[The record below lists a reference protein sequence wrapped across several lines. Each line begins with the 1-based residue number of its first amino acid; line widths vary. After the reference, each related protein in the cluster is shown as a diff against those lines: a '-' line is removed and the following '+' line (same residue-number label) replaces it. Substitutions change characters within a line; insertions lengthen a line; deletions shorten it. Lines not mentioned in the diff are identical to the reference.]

1 LTLLHAHPIKR
12 NALSRRARAAG
23 RPDTVSVAIEMV
35 FHRSWARTMPHRGG
49 ARVSVTAAENQPK
62 RAFDSWPPDAIA
74 SLVNSD
80 TSPRQRRLALGFA
93 GALLAIALTSLM
105 FVGKQVPAIHGPAF
119 FTAYDIVSACFD
131 WATAFLLIAQF
142 RQAGSPA
149 LLCVAVGYLFTGGM
163 AILHLLSIPGLL
175 FLINPFGTDNIALWY
190 RVCWASAVPLSVLA
204 SVAARHFRP
213 VLRPARATLLA
224 CLVALLL
231 MATVFVS
238 TRAAVDWLP
247 DLTAKPETFSTSYS
261 FALPLILAIQISA
274 LGALWRTTRARSV
287 LSLWLMLAVFCGLIE
302 IIIGWDLLGV
312 LPDRRY
318 SVNFYV
324 ARLAGAASS
333 SVLLLGLLTA
343 VGALYGRLAGAQNT
357 LEQRVKERTAELTK
371 AITQRNS
378 AEEMFRQAVESCP
391 SGLVMNDRS
400 GRIVLINSEA
410 ERLFAYRREELIG
423 RPFDILVPVR
433 LRPQHAL
440 HRDGITR
447 NSEILRVDTGSK
459 LFGLRKDG
467 TEFPGEIRL
476 NPVRTSEGLFVL
488 NMIVDISERN
498 RLDRLKDEFVANV
511 SHELRTPLTSISGSL
526 GGGAGKLPE
535 PAARLLTI
543 AQSNSQRL
551 VRLVNDILDIEK
563 MESSEIAF
571 DFQRVETR
579 ALIEQAIEGNRSLAD
594 GHGVQVRLDPASTA
608 GEVYVDPHR
617 LAQALTNLLSNAIK
631 FSPPNGEVLV
641 AIQQRDN
648 DVRIS
653 VRDQGPGIPADFK
666 PHVFEKFAQA
676 DATNAGRKG
685 GTGLGLSIVK
695 QIVNRLGGTVDF
707 EDSPGGGTAF
717 HLDLPGLDRMAA
729 RGILAHATIE
739 P

>member
-1 LTLLHAHPIKR
+1 V
-12 NALSRRARAAG
+12 N
-23 RPDTVSVAIEMV
+23 VV
-35 FHRSWARTMPHRGG
+35 
-49 ARVSVTAAENQPK
+49 AAETQPK
-62 RAFDSWPPDAIA
+62 RASDSWPPDAIA

-80 TSPRQRRLALGFA
+80 SSPRQRRLALGFA
-93 GALLAIALTSLM
+93 GVLLAIALTSLM
-105 FVGKQVPAIHGPAF
+105 FIGKQVPAIHGPAF
-119 FTAYDIVSACFD
+119 FTAYDILSACFD

-149 LLCVAVGYLFTGGM
+149 LLYVAVGYLFTGAM

-175 FLINPFGTDNIALWY
+175 FHINPFGTDNTALWY
-190 RVCWASAVPLSVLA
+190 RVCWSSAVPLSVLA
-204 SVAARHFRP
+204 SVAARRFRP

-231 MATVFVS
+231 IATVFAS

-247 DLTAKPETFSTSYS
+247 DLTAKPENFSTTY
-261 FALPLILAIQISA
+261 FFVLPLILTIQISA
-274 LGALWRTTRARSV
+274 LSALWRTTRARSV
-287 LSLWLMLAVFCGLIE
+287 LSLWLMLAVFSGMIE
-302 IIIGWDLLGV
+302 IIIGWVLLGV

-324 ARLAGAASS
+324 ARFAGAASS

-343 VGALYGRLAGAQNT
+343 VGALYGRLASAQSA
-357 LEQRVKERTAELTK
+357 LEQRVKELTK

-391 SGLVMNDRS
+391 SGLVMNDPA
-400 GRIVLINSEA
+400 GRIVMINTEA
-410 ERLFAYRREELIG
+410 ERLFSYRREELIG
-423 RPFDILVPVR
+423 QPFDILVPVR

-447 NSEILRVDTGSK
+447 NSEILRVDTGST

-467 TEFPGEIRL
+467 TEFPSELRL
-476 NPVRTSEGLFVL
+476 NPVQTSEGLFVL

-526 GGGAGKLPE
+526 GLLVGGGVGKLPNS
-535 PAARLLTI
+535 AARLLAI

-551 VRLVNDILDIEK
+551 VRLINDILDIEK
-563 MESSEIAF
+563 LESSEIVF

-579 ALIEQAIEGNRSLAD
+579 VLIEEAIDGTRGLAD
-594 GHGVQVRLDPASTA
+594 GHGVRVRLDPASKA
-608 GEVYVDPHR
+608 CEVYVDPHR

-641 AIQQRDN
+641 AIQQRDT

-653 VRDQGPGIPADFK
+653 VRDQGPGIPADFR

-676 DATNAGRKG
+676 DASNVGRKG

-695 QIVNRLGGTVDF
+695 QIVNRLGGTVGF

-717 HLDLPGLDRMAA
+717 HVNLPSVDKMAE
-729 RGILAHATIE
+729 RGILADSTIE
-739 P
+739 T